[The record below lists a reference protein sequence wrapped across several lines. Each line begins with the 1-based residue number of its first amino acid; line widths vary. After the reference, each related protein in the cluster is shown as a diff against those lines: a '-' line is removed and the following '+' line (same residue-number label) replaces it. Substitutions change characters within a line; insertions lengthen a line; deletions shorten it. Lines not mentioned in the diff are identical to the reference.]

1 MIVYSSD
8 KKEFLNDM
16 DSGDIEEKILRLIQ
30 TRTGKSIGKNEI
42 LSWKNSLPYMDRALR
57 GVQDIPDN
65 AGISIEYHIP
75 NSAKRIDFVISGLN
89 EKKEESVVII
99 ELKQWSVIEPTD
111 IPSTVRVQFAHGK
124 AESVHP
130 CYQAWS
136 YSRIIQ
142 DYNETVQD
150 DKIQLLPCAYLHN
163 YKSDGIID
171 NEFYQEDIDRAPLF
185 LKEDIAKLREFIK
198 KYIKHG
204 DTKNILYRIDN
215 GKIRPSKQLADH
227 LVGLLKGNPEFVL
240 IDEQKIA
247 YEICLKSLSK
257 NKQNN
262 VIVIEGG
269 PGTGKTV
276 LAINLLVEAT
286 KRGKLVQY
294 VSKNSA
300 PREVYQS
307 KLSGT
312 MKKTQIANL
321 FVGSGSFTTSKPNEF
336 DMLIVDE
343 AHRLNEKSGLFRNQ
357 GENQIKE
364 LISAAKTTVFLI
376 DEDQRVTIHDIG
388 RKSEILNFA
397 KSQGANVIELKLE
410 SQFRCNG
417 SDGYIAWLDN
427 SLDIRPTANLTINDL
442 NYDFK
447 VFDNPSKMFDAIK
460 SKNTNNKARLVA
472 GYCWDWISKKSPKS
486 FDITFPDFKFAMKWN
501 LAEAVMLWVIKK
513 DSINEIGCIH
523 TCQGLELDYVG
534 VIIGPDLIVRNKKII
549 TSYQAR
555 AKTDQSLKGIKK
567 MASTNMLGAKKLA
580 DEIIKNTYRTL
591 MTRGMKGCYIFSE
604 DAETRQYFQDLLK
617 INVEE
622 KYQIKKI
629 SSLKVADKTK
639 KYGKKK

>member
-1 MIVYSSD
+1 MIIYSSD
-8 KKEFLNDM
+8 KKDFLNDM

-30 TRTGKSIGKNEI
+30 SRTGKNVGKNEI
-42 LSWKNSLPYMDRALR
+42 QSWKNSLPYMERALR
-57 GVQDIPDN
+57 GAPEVPDD

-75 NSAKRIDFVISGLN
+75 NSAKRIDFIISGLN
-89 EKKEESVVII
+89 EKSEESVVIV
-99 ELKQWSVIEPTD
+99 ELKQWTSIQPTD
-111 IPSTVRVQFAHGK
+111 IPSTVRVQYSHGIGD
-124 AESVHP
+124 SVHP

-136 YSRIIQ
+136 YSRIIH
-142 DYNETVQD
+142 DYNQTVQD
-150 DKIQLLPCAYLHN
+150 DNIQLSPCAYLHN
-163 YKSDGIID
+163 YRDDGIITSD
-171 NEFYQEDIDRAPLF
+171 FYKDDIERAPLF

-204 DTKNILYRIDN
+204 DKKNILYRIDN

-227 LVGLLKGNPEFVL
+227 LVGLLQGKPEFVL

-247 YEICLKSLSK
+247 YEVCLKALTDTTQK
-257 NKQNN
+257 NV
-262 VIVIEGG
+262 VIIEGG

-276 LAINLLVEAT
+276 LAINLLVETT

-312 MKKTQIANL
+312 MKKTQIASL
-321 FVGSGSFTTSKPNEF
+321 FVGSGSFMTSKTNDF

-357 GENQIKE
+357 GNNQIKE
-364 LISAAKTTVFLI
+364 LIAAAKTSIFLI

-388 RKSEILNFA
+388 RKKEIINFA
-397 KSQGANVIELKLE
+397 KEQKANIIELKLE

-427 SLDIRPTANLTINDL
+427 SLDIRPTANLYL
-442 NYDFK
+442 SELSYDFK
-447 VFDNPSKMFDAIK
+447 VFDNPTKLFEAIK
-460 SKNTNNKARLVA
+460 LKNTNNKARLVA
-472 GYCWDWISKKSPKS
+472 GYCWDWISKGSSKL
-486 FDITFPDFKFAMKWN
+486 FDIEFPQFKFAMKWN
-501 LAEAVMLWVIKK
+501 LSDAVMLWVIKP
-513 DSINEIGCIH
+513 DSIDEIGCIH

-549 TSYQAR
+549 TNYEAR

-567 MASTNMLGAKKLA
+567 MAKTDMLGAKKLA

-604 DAETRQYFQDLLK
+604 DKETRDYFTSLLQLDSQ
-617 INVEE
+617 I
-622 KYQIKKI
+622 KYQVK
-629 SSLKVADKTK
+629 SEPNLKVADKTK
-639 KYGKKK
+639 KYTSK